1 MDYLHGGLM
10 ELRTV
15 LVYAIVAIGLS
26 SLAVVLWVNLHNR
39 VRRLE
44 IEVRRIIT
52 ELSKLER
59 D

>member
-44 IEVRRIIT
+44 VEVRRIIT

>member
-26 SLAVVLWVNLHNR
+26 SLAIVLWVNLHNR

-44 IEVRRIIT
+44 VEVRRIIT